1 MVKRRRR
8 GPGRPPASERRR
20 SSREALL
27 DAGAKV
33 FAARGY
39 RAASVD
45 EILTEAGL
53 SKGTFYWHYGSK
65 HELFLALLEER
76 VDRPVRTLM
85 GVTGAAPAE
94 ATTAPVV
101 SRGLAEL
108 FEQQRE
114 LVLLQHEY
122 WSTAVRDPQVGES
135 YRQRQAA
142 LRDTL
147 ARALAARHE
156 RTGVPLTVPAPRLA
170 TAFMALAEGLS
181 LEALADPDHVD
192 RELFGEI
199 VSLVYDGL
207 AARASRGP

>member
-1 MVKRRRR
+1 V
-8 GPGRPPASERRR
+8 SERRP
-20 SSREALL
+20 SSRAALL

-45 EILTEAGL
+45 EILAEAGL

-65 HELFLALLEER
+65 QELFLALLEER
-76 VDRPVRTLM
+76 IDRPAQTLM
-85 GVTGAAPAE
+85 EVTRSAPAE

-108 FEQQRE
+108 FEQNRE

-122 WSTAVRDPQVGES
+122 WSTAVRDPRVGER

-147 ARALAARHE
+147 ARALATRHE
-156 RTGVPLTVPAPRLA
+156 RTAVPLAIPAQRLA

-181 LEALADPDHVD
+181 LDALVDPGSVD
-192 RELFGEI
+192 AELFGEI
-199 VSLVYDGL
+199 VSLVYDGI